1 MINVTIGTTMKRKSY
16 PLTPDTTLKAALEG
30 AKADVGIDYATSM
43 MTLDGSSLAPG
54 DLNKTF
60 AELGYD
66 GTPGHNTAFLI
77 SVVKADNA
85 A

>member
-1 MINVTIGTTMKRKSY
+1 MISVTIGTTMKRKTY
-16 PLTPDTTLKAALEG
+16 THTPDTTLKMALDG
-30 AKADVGIDYATSM
+30 AKADTGVDYTANM
-43 MTLDGSSLAPG
+43 ITLDGASLNPG

-66 GTPGHNTAFLI
+66 GTANHDTAYLLA
-77 SVVKADNA
+77 VVKADNA